1 LADGLGREER
11 AEAEAN
17 ALELV
22 RDARLPVAPREPAE
36 QPAAEPRKRS
46 AFLLLDPHAL
56 KAEAVL
62 GRGAPKRPVLFAV
75 GALFLVAL
83 LVVAFGRSLWLRT
96 LLPFALALVA
106 GAVWWRSRR
115 APKPVEAPPVAT
127 TIDEVP
133 VGERALVL
141 TDDSVD
147 LERNRGERISHP
159 ISLTLVGREGS
170 QRFGVTLLSN
180 AKRDRLVAVLT
191 SETGSMLFATNI
203 DGDGAR
209 PGIASLLSRSTV
221 VGGHDHALD
230 AVAPDGAP
238 TELAPDA
245 FVRLLSELSRRDAA
259 CFDRIILS
267 DQHGAPLLLEG
278 SDLYAN
284 DHHFDL
290 SRPLEWRSIL
300 FQESFGSAVTLYQ
313 GTWVRQNGAE
323 VVLVSLLGPSFFEP
337 QASASPADAR
347 TSDRDPE
354 LDVHAMRDQRLS
366 QATATDPPPTDQRVA
381 IDGIFVLPVRAALDQ
396 APRQSTRQPRV
407 GLP

>member
-1 LADGLGREER
+1 MADGLGRHGR
-11 AEAEAN
+11 TEAEASAREAERFRMPVDALPIARQ
-17 ALELV
+17 ALE
-22 RDARLPVAPREPAE
+22 RR
-36 QPAAEPRKRS
+36 
-46 AFLLLDPHAL
+46 AFPLLDPSAL
-56 KAEAVL
+56 KTRAAL
-62 GRGAPKRPVLFAV
+62 GPRVAKRPVLFAL
-75 GALFLVAL
+75 GALFLIAL
-83 LVVAFGRSLWLRT
+83 LLVAFARSVWLGT
-96 LLPFALALVA
+96 LLPLALALVA
-106 GAVWWRSRR
+106 GAVWWRARR
-115 APKPVEAPPVAT
+115 APKLALPEALASV
-127 TIDEVP
+127 DEP
-133 VGERALVL
+133 AAGARALVL

-147 LERNRGERISHP
+147 LERARGERISHP
-159 ISLTLVGREGS
+159 ISLTLVGREGG

-191 SETGSMLFATNI
+191 SESGSMLFATDI
-203 DGDGAR
+203 VHEPGLGQR
-209 PGIASLLSRSTV
+209 PGIATLLARSTV

-245 FVRLLSELSRRDAA
+245 FVRLLSELSRRDAG

-267 DQHGAPLLLEG
+267 DQHGAPILLEG

-290 SRPLEWRSIL
+290 SRPIEWRSIL

-337 QASASPADAR
+337 QASNASADAQKG
-347 TSDRDPE
+347 DRDPE

-381 IDGIFVLPVRAALDQ
+381 IDGIFVLPMRAALDQ
-396 APRQSTRQPRV
+396 APRQSTRQPRA
-407 GLP
+407 GL

>member
-1 LADGLGREER
+1 MADGLGRDR
-11 AEAEAN
+11 RTDAEAGAPEAQLRSSV
-17 ALELV
+17 APP
-22 RDARLPVAPREPAE
+22 PVAVERPAE
-36 QPAAEPRKRS
+36 RPHKRS
-46 AFLLLDPHAL
+46 AFPLLDPRAL
-56 KAEAVL
+56 KEKAAF
-62 GRGAPKRPVLFAV
+62 GRRVAKRPVFLAV
-75 GALFLVAL
+75 GAMFLVAL
-83 LVVAFGRSLWLRT
+83 LLVAFGRSLWLRT
-96 LLPFALALVA
+96 LLPLALALVA
-106 GAVWWRSRR
+106 GSVWWRARR
-115 APKPVEAPPVAT
+115 APKLAAPEPVVPVEEHPA
-127 TIDEVP
+127 
-133 VGERALVL
+133 GERALVL
-141 TDDSVD
+141 TDDTVD
-147 LERNRGERISHP
+147 LERARGERISHP
-159 ISLTLVGREGS
+159 ISLTLVGPEGA

-180 AKRDRLVAVLT
+180 AKRERLVAVLT
-191 SETGSMLFATNI
+191 SESGSMLFAT
-203 DGDGAR
+203 DVAHEPGTPQQ

-238 TELAPDA
+238 TELAPEA
-245 FVRLLSELSRRDAA
+245 FVRLLSELSRRDPA

-290 SRPLEWRSIL
+290 SRPIEWRSIL

-337 QASASPADAR
+337 QMAEAR
-347 TSDRDPE
+347 QGDPE

-396 APRQSTRQPRV
+396 APRQSTRQPRA
-407 GLP
+407 GLT

>member
-1 LADGLGREER
+1 MSSRPEPP
-11 AEAEAN
+11 
-17 ALELV
+17 AL
-22 RDARLPVAPREPAE
+22 P
-36 QPAAEPRKRS
+36 KRS
-46 AFLLLDPHAL
+46 AFPLVDPRTL
-56 KAEAVL
+56 RAEAAFTQ
-62 GRGAPKRPVLFAV
+62 GAARRPVLLAV

-83 LVVAFGRSLWLRT
+83 VVVALGKSLWLRT
-96 LLPFALALVA
+96 LLPLALAVVA
-106 GAVWWRSRR
+106 GVVWWRARR
-115 APKPVEAPPVAT
+115 KPKPIEPKPIAAVEAPIA
-127 TIDEVP
+127 
-133 VGERALVL
+133 ERALVL

-147 LERNRGERISHP
+147 LERARGERISHP
-159 ISLTLVGREGS
+159 ISLTLVGREGG
-170 QRFGVTLLSN
+170 QRFGVTLLSS

-191 SETGSMLFATNI
+191 SESGSMLFATDI
-203 DGDGAR
+203 PTEPGQPQR
-209 PGIASLLSRSTV
+209 PGIATLLAKSTV

-245 FVRLLSELSRRDAA
+245 FVRLVSELSRRDPG

-290 SRPLEWRSIL
+290 SRPIEWRSIL

-337 QASASPADAR
+337 PPSSAGDAR
-347 TSDRDPE
+347 QADPE

-396 APRQSTRQPRV
+396 APRQSTRQPRA
-407 GLP
+407 GL

>member
-1 LADGLGREER
+1 MADGLGSEDP
-11 AEAEAN
+11 AEAEASVSGG
-17 ALELV
+17 E
-22 RDARLPVAPREPAE
+22 ARSDGAE
-36 QPAAEPRKRS
+36 RKAASKAAQRS
-46 AFLLLDPHAL
+46 AFPLLDSRAL
-56 KAEAVL
+56 RARAAFGKRVA
-62 GRGAPKRPVLFAV
+62 KRPVVLAV
-75 GALFLVAL
+75 AALFLVAL
-83 LVVAFGRSLWLRT
+83 LAVAFGRSLWLRT
-96 LLPFALALVA
+96 LLPLALALVA
-106 GAVWWRSRR
+106 ATVWWRSRR
-115 APKPVEAPPVAT
+115 TVRAVAPPPAVTAAEHPVA
-127 TIDEVP
+127 
-133 VGERALVL
+133 ERALVL

-147 LERNRGERISHP
+147 LERARGERISHP
-159 ISLTLVGREGS
+159 ISLTLVGREGD

-191 SETGSMLFATNI
+191 SESGSMLFATDIVNEA
-203 DGDGAR
+203 GSSQQ
-209 PGIASLLSRSTV
+209 PGIASLLARSTV

-238 TELAPDA
+238 TELAPEA
-245 FVRLLSELSRRDAA
+245 FVRLLSELSRRDPA

-290 SRPLEWRSIL
+290 SRPIEWRSIL

-323 VVLVSLLGPSFFEP
+323 VVLVSLLGPSFFDP
-337 QASASPADAR
+337 QATASTDAR
-347 TSDRDPE
+347 QDRDPE

-396 APRQSTRQPRV
+396 APRQSTRQPRA
-407 GLP
+407 GLT